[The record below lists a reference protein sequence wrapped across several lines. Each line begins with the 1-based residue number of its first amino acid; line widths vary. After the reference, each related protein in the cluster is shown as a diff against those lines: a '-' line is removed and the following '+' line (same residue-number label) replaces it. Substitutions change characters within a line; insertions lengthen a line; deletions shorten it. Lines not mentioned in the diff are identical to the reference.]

1 MMIRSYKYLRM
12 GHPPSISLNWHTQPG
27 YSHPLIHSSLFY
39 FFFFFS
45 DVINLFGFRSSQ
57 QLART
62 LCLDLRDLTSFPFLQ
77 YESQTLELLP
87 RVSTK
92 LVCFDVCF
100 VKTSIAFP
108 RRLEQYAT
116 SHGLYYSK
124 KNGIK
129 VTLFSFAYLYS
140 TTHYLSSIQS
150 RERIAEQNK
159 SLPAMNK
166 KCTCKS
172 AVFALT
178 YNCERQA
185 VSTEE
190 TGKA

>member
-1 MMIRSYKYLRM
+1 MMIRSYKCLRM

-108 RRLEQYAT
+108 RIVCNQSWAL
-116 SHGLYYSK
+116 LFK
-124 KNGIK
+124 KDGIK

-150 RERIAEQNK
+150 RELQSR
-159 SLPAMNK
+159 
-166 KCTCKS
+166 
-172 AVFALT
+172 
-178 YNCERQA
+178 
-185 VSTEE
+185 
-190 TGKA
+190 TGLCLL